1 MRNDW
6 ERLRDIQEA
15 LIQIDKYTNQ
25 GKAAFL
31 DNELIQGWVLLHLQ
45 RIGEAA
51 RAMAKTTHQQYPQIP
66 WQDIIDFRNILVH
79 EYFRIDLEL
88 VWQIVE
94 TELPLLTQEINQILQ
109 NSD

>member
-45 RIGEAA
+45 RNRGSG
-51 RAMAKTTHQQYPQIP
+51 QS
-66 WQDIIDFRNILVH
+66 NG
-79 EYFRIDLEL
+79 
-88 VWQIVE
+88 
-94 TELPLLTQEINQILQ
+94 
-109 NSD
+109 